1 MTSMPSRNQTRPIIL
16 ASGSPRRRELL
27 TKMGYDFTVVVP
39 DVNEDITGD
48 PQQQVLALSI
58 RKSDVVCPRFRR
70 EIVIC
75 ADTLVAV
82 DGQTLGK
89 PESDDDARRMLNLLS
104 GRAHQ
109 VLTGLCVTDT
119 QTGRRTA
126 LTDVTW
132 VRFRP
137 IAPEEI
143 DEYIATGEHLGK
155 AGSYAIQA
163 RGVASVVAID
173 GSRDNVIGL
182 PTEKLQVILDDML
195 A

>member
-1 MTSMPSRNQTRPIIL
+1 MPSRNQTRPIIL

-58 RKSDVVCPRFRR
+58 RKSDAVCPRFRR

-109 VLTGLCVTDT
+109 VFTGLCVTDT

-155 AGSYAIQA
+155 AGSYAIQG
-163 RGVASVVAID
+163 RGGAFVEAID